1 MLKTMMKQTKPM
13 RMSDYRRAQILRL
26 DIISE
31 LYKRGYTYRAIRE
44 EVMARLDLDAYS
56 LQTVHKDVQRLLA
69 EWRATRIENVDL
81 NMQLELQ
88 RLDDLI
94 REAWAAWDKS
104 KIDYEHERTRQT
116 GVPGAGGSGQQGAS
130 VETVKIE
137 KTRENVNACGDPRF
151 LEMVHKLLIERRKIL
166 GLYSPEKK
174 EVTGG
179 IAISKEITMDEA
191 RGLIADLE
199 ANT

>member
-1 MLKTMMKQTKPM
+1 M
-13 RMSDYRRAQILRL
+13 RMNDYRRAQMLRL

-104 KIDYEHERTRQT
+104 KIDYERERTQQT
-116 GVPGAGGSGQQGAS
+116 GVPGEGGSGQGS
-130 VETVKIE
+130 PVETVKIE
-137 KTRENVNACGDPRF
+137 KTRESVIACGDPRY
-151 LEMVHKLLIERRKIL
+151 LELVHKLLIERRKIL

-174 EVTGG
+174 EVSGG